1 MRDETKRALSDVG
14 FAVRCLWPVAVGAV
28 MGAVALAVVVLLTGG
43 CSGAEAEAQAVQ
55 ADDLV
60 GRFEWHETGTT
71 STYVLVDRETGVCY
85 VARYRCG
92 LSVMVGADG
101 EPVTV
106 GEIGGDDGT
115 SDR

>member
-1 MRDETKRALSDVG
+1 MGPEARKALADVG
-14 FAVRCLWPVAVGAV
+14 YGIRCLWPGILVLAI
-28 MGAVALAVVVLLTGG
+28 VALVVALDA
-43 CSGAEAEAQAVQ
+43 CSGEVATAQATR
-55 ADDLV
+55 ADAFE

-85 VARYRCG
+85 VARYKCG

-101 EPVTV
+101 GPVTV
-106 GEIGGDDGT
+106 GEIGGSDGT

>member
-1 MRDETKRALSDVG
+1 MLAI
-14 FAVRCLWPVAVGAV
+14 
-28 MGAVALAVVVLLTGG
+28 VALAVTLDA
-43 CSGAEAEAQAVQ
+43 CSGEVATARAAQ
-55 ADDLV
+55 DEPFE

-85 VARYRCG
+85 VARYKCG

-106 GEIGGDDGT
+106 GEIGGSDGT